1 MKISLVLK
9 LILIFTLLVFGFVY
23 FPVSSL
29 EIDKLEPFDLT
40 GSHFSLIEASH
51 NLYRPFPKMITRS
64 SNPMTPE
71 KTELGHATELTSLI
85 KLQSAVHVQDLTGNK
100 S

>member
-29 EIDKLEPFDLT
+29 EIDKLEPFELT

-71 KTELGHATELTSLI
+71 KTELGRLLYF
-85 KLQSAVHVQDLTGNK
+85 
-100 S
+100 